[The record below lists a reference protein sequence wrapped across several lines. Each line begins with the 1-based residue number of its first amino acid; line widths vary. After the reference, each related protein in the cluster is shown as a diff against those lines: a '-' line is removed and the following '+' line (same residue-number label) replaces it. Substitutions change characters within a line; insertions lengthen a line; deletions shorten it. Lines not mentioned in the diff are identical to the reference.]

1 MTFILFLLVFCLGML
16 SMGLQLVASRVLA
29 PFFGNS
35 IFVWT
40 SLITTFLAAFST
52 GSFIGAAVSAKPIS
66 GHQSKLVAGLMIV
79 CSGTLLFNG
88 LASYAVCDWLDLRI
102 ENLPAKLITTCV
114 LLYFVPVMSLSSITP
129 VCIAYYD
136 RQEKSAGRS
145 AGLLNGTSTLGNII
159 GVLAATFLL
168 IPNFG
173 THALLHVWW
182 ISSAALQL
190 LLWCVLYS
198 PFSQSSPRP
207 ANPVLDK

>member
-1 MTFILFLLVFCLGML
+1 MSAFLFLLVFCLGML

-29 PFFGNS
+29 PFFGSS
-35 IFVWT
+35 IFVWA

-52 GSFIGAAVSAKPIS
+52 GSFIGAAVSAKSVSSQRKI
-66 GHQSKLVAGLMIV
+66 VAVLMIT
-79 CSGTLLFNG
+79 CSGSLLFNS

-102 ENLPAKLITTCV
+102 ENLPAKLISTCA

-159 GVLAATFLL
+159 GVLAAAFLL
-168 IPNFG
+168 IPRFG

-182 ISSAALQL
+182 ISAAALQF
-190 LLWCVLYS
+190 LLWFVLYW
-198 PFSQSSPRP
+198 PFSQSSPQP
-207 ANPVLDK
+207 ASPVPDR